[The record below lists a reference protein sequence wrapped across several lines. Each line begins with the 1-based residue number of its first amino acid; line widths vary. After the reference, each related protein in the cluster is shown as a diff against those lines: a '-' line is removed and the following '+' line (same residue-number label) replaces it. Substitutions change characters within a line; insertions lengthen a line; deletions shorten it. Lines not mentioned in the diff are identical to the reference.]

1 MKYKDL
7 IKLTNQLGFFLFTVC
22 YMFLPSKLFIAC
34 LAFFM
39 LIHTGYWIYLL
50 AVYPKER
57 KTSVLIILGLDISI
71 LAVIAHSYR

>member
-34 LAFFM
+34 LTFFL

>member
-1 MKYKDL
+1 
-7 IKLTNQLGFFLFTVC
+7 
-22 YMFLPSKLFIAC
+22 MFLPSKLFIAC
-34 LAFFM
+34 LAFFL

-71 LAVIAHSYR
+71 LAVIAHSY